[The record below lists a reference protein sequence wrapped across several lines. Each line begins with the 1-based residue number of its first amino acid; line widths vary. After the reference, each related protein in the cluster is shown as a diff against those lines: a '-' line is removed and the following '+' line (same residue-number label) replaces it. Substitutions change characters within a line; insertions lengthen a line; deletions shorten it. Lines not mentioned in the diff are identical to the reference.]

1 MLDTGQAREP
11 HVTTSGQAHHTSA
24 RAREEFLLRPTVIL
38 AIAAG

>member
-11 HVTTSGQAHHTSA
+11 RVTPSGQHHHTSA
-24 RAREEFLLRPTVIL
+24 RAGDEIVVRATVIL